1 MNIKNRITVF
11 STVFLLLVLLLANGS
26 IYFVFQK
33 VMRDEA
39 VERTVTQM
47 DTITEVLHSTDENL
61 DMPRFLRAYLPA
73 DSMIRVISQD
83 NASLLNVAP
92 STSSEMTKLPAIYRE
107 GEHSEVSKIGETLYT
122 VAVHPIIWENGEVAT
137 LELVE
142 DQTAI
147 ANTMRVLQVILTIA
161 TLIILIPSFLGG
173 RVLSK
178 LIVNP
183 IVSMIQTMEEIQ
195 KRGTFKHIPLEQK
208 SNDELAKMAQTFNRM
223 MDLLEANY
231 NKQEQFVS
239 DASHELKTPLT
250 VVESYAKLLKR
261 WGKEKPDVLDEAVEA
276 IYSEA
281 VRMKEMTQQM
291 LLLAK
296 DESQFTI
303 DYEKMNITSV
313 AKEAARNLEKAF
325 QRSIVVEADEEEISL
340 EGDAQKLKQVFFIL
354 LDNAIKYSSEPVNLS
369 ISRTASGVQLDIK
382 DKGEGIPADEV
393 DKVYDR
399 FYRVDKSRTRET
411 GGSGLGLPIAKRIV
425 EAHHGKIKLSSVD
438 GIGTTVTVHLP
449 LNPHL

>member
-11 STVFLLLVLLLANGS
+11 STVFLLLILLLANGS

-39 VERTVTQM
+39 VERTETQM
-47 DTITEVLHSTDENL
+47 DTITEVLHSADENL

-83 NASLLNVAP
+83 NVSLLNIAP
-92 STSSEMTKLPAIYRE
+92 STSSEMTELPAIYRE
-107 GEHSEVSKIGETLYT
+107 GEQSEVSKIGETLYT

-161 TLIILIPSFLGG
+161 TLIILIPSFIGG
-173 RVLSK
+173 RVLSRI
-178 LIVNP
+178 IVNP
-183 IVSMIQTMEEIQ
+183 IASMIQTMEEIQ

-208 SNDELAKMAQTFNRM
+208 SNDELTKMAQTFNRM

-281 VRMKEMTQQM
+281 VRMKEMAQQM

-296 DESQFTI
+296 DES
-303 DYEKMNITSV
+303 
-313 AKEAARNLEKAF
+313 
-325 QRSIVVEADEEEISL
+325 SL
-340 EGDAQKLKQVFFIL
+340 RLIMKK
-354 LDNAIKYSSEPVNLS
+354 
-369 ISRTASGVQLDIK
+369 
-382 DKGEGIPADEV
+382 
-393 DKVYDR
+393 
-399 FYRVDKSRTRET
+399 
-411 GGSGLGLPIAKRIV
+411 
-425 EAHHGKIKLSSVD
+425 
-438 GIGTTVTVHLP
+438 
-449 LNPHL
+449 